1 MKHLL
6 LILTIACSLSASSQ
20 VQQET
25 KQNSSFQVFYM
36 GYSDYM
42 VGGYYGQLTNY
53 TDHDMAITITY
64 ACGIV
69 IVDLPAMQTVSYTLP
84 ATRYAINSKITAVS
98 SAGGNALTLQVRGS
112 YYWAEVPNG
121 DEKQAAKFMKQ

>member
-1 MKHLL
+1 
-6 LILTIACSLSASSQ
+6 
-20 VQQET
+20 
-25 KQNSSFQVFYM
+25 M

-64 ACGIV
+64 ASGV
-69 IVDLPAMQTVSYTLP
+69 VLVYVHAMQTVPFTLP

-98 SAGGNALTLQVRGS
+98 SAGGNPLTLQVRGS
-112 YYWAEVPNG
+112 YY
-121 DEKQAAKFMKQ
+121 